1 MAKKTFVGLVNDALL
16 ESGAELRQYAPS
28 GSDFNTST
36 DSLMVRMK
44 EWTRKAWKTIQQ
56 DADDWQ
62 FLTSRGVVN
71 LAPRIMFYSY
81 GEIPG
86 TVPPSVDIYNS
97 DDEIVVPSVAISG
110 MTDLTNGYSSE
121 DPNKSYGF
129 IELDPSNYPVTF
141 SLKPGNDYFY
151 LNGRLTQYTKG
162 MNLNT
167 FYHYGVSPGA
177 VVSVAVVKFSDS
189 SQGAFVATNAATITS
204 MTPFSQSSSRGT
216 TSFEITTNNK
226 ELIDYIATG
235 DYSIGLFLNPTDGN
249 YTAQEYLTNT
259 DPNNPVLVT
268 LDSTPGLSDTVVD
281 SKAYIHSWGS
291 YDWNEELAE
300 NDFTDQVKEVNEAT
314 YKIIR
319 TSTPDPYFGEPLVSV
334 PWDSFIDQLDR
345 YGGVPADPAYISKD
359 SQGRWRLGPTPKE
372 RVTVTF
378 DYVRKPQILEAYND
392 IPAHIDEEYQDLI
405 MWRTLMFYAGFD
417 EQPALY
423 KRALKEYMDIK
434 LRFEKN
440 KRPAFHFKPANFRGY
455 WGR

>member
-1 MAKKTFVGLVNDALL
+1 MAKKTFVELVNDALL
-16 ESGAELRQYAPS
+16 ESGAELRQYSTS

-97 DDEIVVPSVAISG
+97 DDEISVPSVAISG
-110 MTDLTNGYSSE
+110 MTDLTDGYSSD

-141 SLKPGNDYFY
+141 TVKPGNDYFY
-151 LNGRLTQYTKG
+151 LNGRLTEFEKG
-162 MNLNT
+162 VNINT
-167 FYHYGVSPGA
+167 FYDQGISVGR
-177 VVSVAVVKFSDS
+177 VMSVAVVRESDS
-189 SQGAFVATNAATITS
+189 GNPFVASNCVTITE
-204 MTPFSQSSSRGT
+204 MVPFTNTSLRGT
-216 TSFEITTNNK
+216 TSFKFTTNNRD
-226 ELIDYIATG
+226 LLDYIDTG
-235 DYSIGLFLNPTDGN
+235 DYSIYLFANPTDKL
-249 YTAQEYLTNT
+249 TAAEYIAGQDPKNPPIVDMGSGMGLT
-259 DPNNPVLVT
+259 DELI
-268 LDSTPGLSDTVVD
+268 DA
-281 SKAYIHSWGS
+281 KAYIHSWGS
-291 YDWNEELAE
+291 YDWNEELADS
-300 NDFTDQVKEVNEAT
+300 DFTDHVKEVNTAS

-345 YGGVPADPAYISKD
+345 YGGIPADPAYITKD

-378 DYVRKPQILEAYND
+378 DYVRRPQILTAYND
-392 IPAHIDEEYQDLI
+392 IPEHLDEEYQDLI
-405 MWRTLMFYAGFD
+405 MWRTLMFYAKFD
-417 EQPALY
+417 EQPGLFN
-423 KRALKEYMDIK
+423 RAQKEYMDIK